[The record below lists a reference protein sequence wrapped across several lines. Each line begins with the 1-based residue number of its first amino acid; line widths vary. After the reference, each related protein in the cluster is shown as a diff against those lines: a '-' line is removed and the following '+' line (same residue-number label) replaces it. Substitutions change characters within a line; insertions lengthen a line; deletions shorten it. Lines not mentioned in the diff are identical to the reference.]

1 MSEERQTTG
10 NKTLPIAV
18 QLYSLREFPGSFQEM
33 LDRVA
38 AMGYPAVE
46 LVHNHGLGAE
56 AMREALARAGLR
68 VVSAHVSF
76 QAVTEETEAVIAF
89 HRAIDNP
96 AVILPSLPRP
106 VMEARTPEAWQE
118 MGRRLD
124 ELGQRFREAGLRLGY
139 HNHAPEMTTIQ
150 GKRAIDWLLESAD
163 PEHLF
168 FEPDLAWVVQGGA
181 DPVALLAQYAGR
193 CPRVHV
199 KDIAPLGQNQDEDGW
214 ADVGYGVLDWD
225 RLLPAAKAAG
235 AEWYVVEHD
244 KPRDPLGSVA
254 RSLAFLR
261 QKAELL

>member
-1 MSEERQTTG
+1 MNAETSTAG
-10 NKTLPIAV
+10 NQTLPIAV

-33 LDRVA
+33 LDQVA
-38 AMGYPAVE
+38 ALGYPAVE
-46 LVHNHGLGAE
+46 LVHNHGLTAQ
-56 AMREALARAGLR
+56 AMRTALASSGLR

-89 HRAIDNP
+89 HQAIDNP
-96 AVILPSLPRP
+96 AVILPSLPRA
-106 VMEARTPEAWQE
+106 VMEARTPDAWQE

-124 ELGQRFREAGLRLGY
+124 ELGRRFRAAGLGFGY
-139 HNHAPEMTTIQ
+139 HNHAPEMATVQ
-150 GKRAIDWLLESAD
+150 DKRAIDWLLESAA

-181 DPVALLAQYAGR
+181 DPVALLEQYAGR

-214 ADVGYGVLDWD
+214 ADVGHGVLDWD
-225 RLLPAAKAAG
+225 RLLPAARAAG